1 MTKVGGVIVV
11 ILSLLAGF
19 GGGAAYSAV
28 YPGGSTAAKSSSS
41 STTTA
46 ATMQSLEDCLKGV
59 WGSDKYAA
67 ITANSALAT
76 TQDNFAALKCYQ
88 SK

>member
-11 ILSLLAGF
+11 IVSLLAGF
-19 GGGAAYSAV
+19 GGGAAYQAM
-28 YPGGSTAAKSSSS
+28 YPGKTSTAAKSAST
-41 STTTA
+41 STTT
-46 ATMQSLEDCLKGV
+46 TQTLEDCLKGV
-59 WGSDKYAA
+59 WGADKYAA

-76 TQDNFAALKCYQ
+76 TQDNFAALKCYL

>member
-1 MTKVGGVIVV
+1 MSKVGGVVIV
-11 ILSLLAGF
+11 ILSLVAGF
-19 GGGAAYSAV
+19 GGGAAYSAM
-28 YPGGSTAAKSSSS
+28 YPGGSTAAKTSSSA
-41 STTTA
+41 STATTQ
-46 ATMQSLEDCLKGV
+46 TLTDCLKGV
-59 WGSDKYAA
+59 WGADKYAA